1 MKKERKSRSHRLIRV
16 IAISII
22 SLALLCLVLVVIAA
36 IANQNLPTQSGI
48 ADRLSEIE
56 KARLAEAFH
65 LRQELG
71 GEVWEGWGIAD
82 IPIIVYNES
91 YAFLVGYPDP
101 PPGWIRIP
109 KEVKL
114 GGSWELAP
122 GDSFQGQA
130 YYRQALPDPEK
141 TPENFTVL
149 VGDQWVATLQTK
161 EYAEIAFINGFGEE
175 LPPPIRPI
183 FPYRLAWNFLGGD
196 SEVYIGGL
204 AHESF
209 HAYQGQ
215 KAKARLYQAEEVN
228 RLQSQYPW
236 ADTSFEAAWK
246 DELTALYDATQA
258 ENESAVAEI
267 AQRFL
272 HLRTQRRQDANLS
285 ADLIDYERQREWLE
299 GLAKYTELE
308 LLKKAAETQDYVP
321 VLADDPQFEDY
332 ESSPR
337 YWSQQLVE
345 VKRSS
350 GREGDIRFYYSGR
363 TIAVLLDRLM
373 PGWKDQVWQEGVW
386 LEDLLLEAVK

>member
-1 MKKERKSRSHRLIRV
+1 MADEKPRKSQRLIKTFSFSV
-16 IAISII
+16 GG
-22 SLALLCLVLVVIAA
+22 LLLLCIGLAVVMSIT
-36 IANQNLPTQSGI
+36 NQNLPTQSEI
-48 ADRLSEIE
+48 TDQLSEAE
-56 KARLAEAFH
+56 KAHLEEAFH
-65 LRQELG
+65 LHQELG
-71 GEVWEGWGIAD
+71 ETVWSGWAQAD
-82 IPIIVYNES
+82 IPIIVYNEA
-91 YAFLVGYPDP
+91 YAFLVGYPNP
-101 PPGWIRIP
+101 PSGWTKVPNEEQRGGP
-109 KEVKL
+109 WEVV
-114 GGSWELAP
+114 P
-122 GDSFQGQA
+122 GDTFRGQV
-130 YYRQALPDPEK
+130 YYRQTLPDPAK

-149 VGDQWVATLQTK
+149 VGNQWVATLQTK
-161 EYAEIAFINGFGEE
+161 EYAEIAFITGFSEE

-196 SEVYIGGL
+196 TEVYIGGL

-228 RLQSQYPW
+228 RFESQYPW
-236 ADTSFEAAWK
+236 AETSFEAAWK
-246 DELTALYDATQA
+246 GELATLYDAAQA
-258 ENESAVAEI
+258 ENESAAAEL

-272 HLRTQRRQDANLS
+272 KLRTQRRQDANLS

-332 ESSPR
+332 ESSPK

-373 PGWKDQVWQEGVW
+373 PSWKDQVWQEGVW
-386 LEDLLLEAVK
+386 LEDLLLEAVE